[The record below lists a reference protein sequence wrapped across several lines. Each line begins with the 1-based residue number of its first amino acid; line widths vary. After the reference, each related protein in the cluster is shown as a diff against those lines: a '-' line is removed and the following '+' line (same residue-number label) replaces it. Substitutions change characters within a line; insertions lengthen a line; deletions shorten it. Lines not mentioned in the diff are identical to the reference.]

1 MTSVLTLTIRRA
13 TLDVDVAVVDTLCVT
28 IEGGDL
34 SATVWPH
41 LYLAIT
47 GTRYHTPKLQQ
58 PKWRS
63 VTHMH
68 LRAHIQISAH
78 RNIQKYIHTQ
88 TCTHTHTHTHTYASL
103 HANTG
108 TKKRTRTH
116 TKTSMHTRTH
126 TSIHTHRCT
135 QKHTPTYRCTHTY
148 KHVSKQT
155 SSQTSKLT
163 NKSAS
168 ILDRQNDTLD
178 SDLVSHGI
186 DAGCVALQFVLLLLG
201 LNIPHLQVEVIRSC
215 HLNHKQTVCNHQQ
228 QVHCFTYLQQT
239 ILPINQS
246 VYFLNK
252 NTV

>member
-68 LRAHIQISAH
+68 LWAHTQISAH

-88 TCTHTHTHTHTYASL
+88 TCTHTHTHTHTHTYASL

-126 TSIHTHRCT
+126 TSIHIQMYTKAH
-135 QKHTPTYRCTHTY
+135 THT
-148 KHVSKQT
+148 QM
-155 SSQTSKLT
+155 
-163 NKSAS
+163 
-168 ILDRQNDTLD
+168 
-178 SDLVSHGI
+178 
-186 DAGCVALQFVLLLLG
+186 
-201 LNIPHLQVEVIRSC
+201 
-215 HLNHKQTVCNHQQ
+215 
-228 QVHCFTYLQQT
+228 
-239 ILPINQS
+239 
-246 VYFLNK
+246 
-252 NTV
+252 